1 MFQYCSSLESLPD
14 ISKWNISKVT
24 NMNCLFK
31 GCSSLKILPDVSS
44 WNLENVVEKKEMF

>member
-1 MFQYCSSLESLPD
+1 
-14 ISKWNISKVT
+14 VT

-31 GCSSLKILPDVSS
+31 GCSSLKILPDISS